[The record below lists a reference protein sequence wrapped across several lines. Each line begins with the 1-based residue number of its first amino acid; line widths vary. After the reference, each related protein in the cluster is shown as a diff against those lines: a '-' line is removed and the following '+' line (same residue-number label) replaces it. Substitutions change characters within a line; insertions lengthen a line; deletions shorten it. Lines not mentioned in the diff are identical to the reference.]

1 MIKTEVYNLNGR
13 TFYYNLV
20 ELEKRV
26 KFHLYCLFN
35 HQIRDLLFP
44 SFSLHVIQLE
54 NGTPQRE
61 YYSVTLSH
69 ILHVVLNDPIWL
81 IDVEVECNPRNTEE
95 LSWLCYNLFVW
106 IEENRRTRRK
116 TLGSRMRTNNKIQHS
131 YDAGSRTRTRA
142 TGGRPGLSQLR
153 HPCHH

>member
-13 TFYYNLV
+13 TFYYSLV

-69 ILHVVLNDPIWL
+69 ILHVVLNDPI
-81 IDVEVECNPRNTEE
+81 
-95 LSWLCYNLFVW
+95 
-106 IEENRRTRRK
+106 
-116 TLGSRMRTNNKIQHS
+116 
-131 YDAGSRTRTRA
+131 
-142 TGGRPGLSQLR
+142 
-153 HPCHH
+153 